1 MNKVK
6 SKQQTRERRQARTR
20 AKISGTATRPRISV
34 SRSLNHIYVQM
45 IDDASG
51 KTILSVKDTEVKA
64 GKNKV
69 ETALAV
75 GKLLAERATEKKIA
89 EAVFDK
95 GMFKYHGRVK
105 AVADGAREVGL
116 KI

>member
-1 MNKVK
+1 MNKVR
-6 SKQQTRERRQARTR
+6 SKIQTKVRRQARTR

-34 SRSLNHIYVQM
+34 ARSLSHIYVQM

-51 KTILSVKDTEVKA
+51 KTILSVKDSEVSV

-69 ETALAV
+69 ETATAV
-75 GKLLAERATEKKIA
+75 GKLLGEKAKEKKIT

-95 GMFKYHGRVK
+95 GMNKYHGRVK
-105 AVADGAREVGL
+105 AVADGAREAGL

>member
-1 MNKVK
+1 MNKVR
-6 SKQQTRERRQARTR
+6 SKIQTKVRRQARTR

-34 SRSLNHIYVQM
+34 SRSLSHIYVQM

-51 KTILSVKDTEVKA
+51 KTILSVKDSEVSV

-69 ETALAV
+69 ETATAV
-75 GKLLAERATEKKIA
+75 GKLLGEKAMEKKIT

-95 GMFKYHGRVK
+95 GMNKYHGRVK
-105 AVADGAREVGL
+105 AVSDGAREAGL
-116 KI
+116 DF

>member
-6 SKQQTRERRQARTR
+6 SKIQTRERRQARTR
-20 AKISGTATRPRISV
+20 AKISGTASRPRISV

-45 IDDASG
+45 IDDVSG
-51 KTILSVKDTEVKA
+51 KTILSVKDGEVKA

-69 ETALAV
+69 ETAQAV
-75 GKLLAERATEKKIA
+75 GKLLGEKAIEKKIA

-105 AVADGAREVGL
+105 AIAEGARVAGL

>member
-1 MNKVK
+1 MNKIK
-6 SKQQTRERRQARTR
+6 SKIQTRIRRQARTR
-20 AKISGTATRPRISV
+20 AKITGTATRPRISV
-34 SRSLNHIYVQM
+34 SRSLSHIYVQM
-45 IDDASG
+45 IDDTSG
-51 KTILSVKDTEVKA
+51 KTILSVKDSEVKA

-69 ETALAV
+69 ETATVV
-75 GKLLAERATEKKIA
+75 GKLLGEKAIEKKIT

-105 AVADGAREVGL
+105 AVADGAREAGL

>member
-75 GKLLAERATEKKIA
+75 GKLLAERATGKKIA
-89 EAVFDK
+89 DAVFDT
-95 GMFKYHGRVK
+95 GMFKYLGRVK